1 MALKN
6 KKKKIHLNF
15 FYLLVYND
23 FLNREIKI
31 VIARKFKFQFKT
43 FFLERKIWKLCIR
56 YKIYLYIDE
65 ISYKNV

>member
-31 VIARKFKFQFKT
+31 VIARKFKIQFKT
-43 FFLERKIWKLCIR
+43 FFFREENFKAL
-56 YKIYLYIDE
+56 YK
-65 ISYKNV
+65 V